1 MHHGFNATVM
11 SALRKEILDP
21 LDPYVPPSNLNG
33 SGTRVSTQFRLFKVL
48 NVDIASGE
56 LKMKIW
62 RRTVWKDDRL
72 KWDPIDHDGIKM
84 FWAYPLNRREYT
96 PDNNLWLPPMYT
108 TNTIVS
114 EADSTEVGG
123 ALVRHDGR
131 VWHSVPGTLELSCRF
146 NNLVSF
152 PRDVPL

>member
-1 MHHGFNATVM
+1 M

-62 RRTVWKDDRL
+62 RRTVWFDDRL
-72 KWDPIDHDGIKM
+72 KWEPADHDGIEE
-84 FWAYPLNRREYT
+84 FAAYPRNGREYAL
-96 PDNNLWLPPMYT
+96 DNNLWLPPMYT

-123 ALVRHDGR
+123 ARVRHDGR

-146 NNLVSF
+146 NNLASF

>member
-1 MHHGFNATVM
+1 M

-123 ALVRHDGR
+123 AWVRHDGR

-146 NNLVSF
+146 NNLASF